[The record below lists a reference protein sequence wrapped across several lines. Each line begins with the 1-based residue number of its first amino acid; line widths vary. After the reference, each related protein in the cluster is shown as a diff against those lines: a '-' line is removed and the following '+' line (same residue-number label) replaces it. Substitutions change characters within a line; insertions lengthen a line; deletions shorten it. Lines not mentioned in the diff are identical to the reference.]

1 MKPCGPIGG
10 AADRK
15 TWRGLDI
22 RRTYCPRSSRK
33 VNRVSLLVND
43 FEACYNLREVCM
55 KDVETTVTSTE
66 RKSGRTMMWIGIIAA
81 AIVLAIIVGFVLMIS
96 AGVTGTVRDVIIIIL
111 ALESL
116 IVGALMLVLVVQ
128 VIALVKMMREEIK
141 PLLQSAQDTLES
153 TRGTTTFVSKKVI
166 APAIAVASTVAGV
179 RRVIEFVIK
188 RKR

>member
-1 MKPCGPIGG
+1 
-10 AADRK
+10 
-15 TWRGLDI
+15 
-22 RRTYCPRSSRK
+22 
-33 VNRVSLLVND
+33 
-43 FEACYNLREVCM
+43 M
-55 KDVETTVTSTE
+55 KDVETTVTSADG
-66 RKSGRTMMWIGIIAA
+66 KSRRTMMWIGIIAA
-81 AIVLAIIVGFVLMIS
+81 VIVVVIIIGFVLMIN

-116 IVGALMLVLVVQ
+116 VVGTLMLVLVVQ
-128 VIALVKMMREEIK
+128 VIALVKMLREEVK